1 MSAFGIT
8 EQVIAGLIVVAI
20 VAAAG
25 WLRRRRQ
32 NASDESMDAV
42 NSAVDDAVAAVEAA
56 EEQHWSSLKKRA
68 HPVLEAIYELTE
80 GNTGLYMDAHK
91 IAKQAGI
98 PYTAHGFDPLVT
110 YLLDERL
117 LQEPRTNTYNLYKIT
132 PAGIREVES
141 HRQ

>member
-1 MSAFGIT
+1 MSALSIT

-20 VAAAG
+20 AAAAG
-25 WLRRRRQ
+25 WLWHRRQ
-32 NASDESMDAV
+32 NDSDESMDRV
-42 NSAVDDAVAAVEAA
+42 RSAVDDAVAAVEAVG
-56 EEQHWSSLKKRA
+56 EQHRSSLARRA
-68 HPVLEAIYELTE
+68 YPVLEAIYEMTE

-98 PYTAHGFDPLVT
+98 PYTAHGFDPLVR
-110 YLLDERL
+110 YLLDARL
-117 LQEPRTNTYNLYKIT
+117 IQEPRTNIYNLYKIT